1 MTDFRLFGVLLIIA
15 LSSVTPT
22 TADSNAVALSDW
34 IPGILTPYGGDE
46 PTVPSYGVTIG
57 SCGYDDIMQDSW
69 PYWSVA
75 ALATSNSFHLA
86 GPDLGC
92 GQCFQIQCINNG
104 PTFVGKC
111 HDNWENNSI
120 TVMITDECPE
130 CAPDQIDVQ
139 ALSFDKIAPLINGR
153 IQTQYRRVTCTP
165 PDAAWVRID
174 GNNGPGLW
182 LRLWI
187 VNVAGSGGVTA
198 VSIRGPDQV
207 EYPMTNTFGAAWEI
221 GSAPQ
226 FPADL
231 IVSTDDSQQLIFFG
245 AVTVGQTG
253 YVQTASQFI
262 STPTAWPTAPAFN
275 NDVAVASYSTAV
287 TVTSGTLISNA
298 TAATESY
305 CPPTCDTCL
314 DINFALHNYTCAQ
327 QKAFGKC
334 NDNFLTQPLHPLDAT
349 AEGVNITAGY
359 CARTCG
365 RCSCTAEA

>member
-1 MTDFRLFGVLLIIA
+1 MRDT
-15 LSSVTPT
+15 
-22 TADSNAVALSDW
+22 
-34 IPGILTPYGGDE
+34 
-46 PTVPSYGVTIG
+46 
-57 SCGYDDIMQDSW
+57 W

-92 GQCFQIQCINNG
+92 GQCFQIQCINDG
-104 PTFVGKC
+104 PTFTGKC
-111 HDNWENNSI
+111 HDDWQSNSI

-165 PDAAWVRID
+165 PDATWVRID

-187 VNVAGSGGVTA
+187 VNVAGSGGVTS

-207 EYPMTNTFGAAWEI
+207 QYPMTNTFGAAWEI

-231 IVSTDDSQQLIFFG
+231 VVSTDDSQQIILLG
-245 AVTVGQTG
+245 AVTEGQTG
-253 YVQTASQFI
+253 YVQTAIQFI
-262 STPTAWPTAPAFN
+262 STPTAWPTAP
-275 NDVAVASYSTAV
+275 VS
-287 TVTSGTLISNA
+287 LQKQ
-298 TAATESY
+298 
-305 CPPTCDTCL
+305 
-314 DINFALHNYTCAQ
+314 CAR
-327 QKAFGKC
+327 C
-334 NDNFLTQPLHPLDAT
+334 VQPLDTQIALIIRHQKPP
-349 AEGVNITAGY
+349 AE
-359 CARTCG
+359 
-365 RCSCTAEA
+365 SCTNLHCFARGKPNKGLLYACMSSAR